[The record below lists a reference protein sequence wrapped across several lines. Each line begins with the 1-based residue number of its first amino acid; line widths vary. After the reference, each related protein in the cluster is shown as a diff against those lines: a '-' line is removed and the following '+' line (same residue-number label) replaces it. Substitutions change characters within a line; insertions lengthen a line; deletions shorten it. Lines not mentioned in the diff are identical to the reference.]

1 MATISFPGIAAYQ
14 KQLEELGKRDADKM
28 IRYAIYPAAEIV
40 ADEVKSNTP
49 VDTGDLRDSMIL
61 TPMEDDGTGF
71 ISTQVKFTGYD
82 SKGVPNQLKARALER
97 GTSRVK
103 ARRFIKKAVA
113 ATKKRAE
120 GLMQTFIDKYLYEKF
135 GK

>member
-1 MATISFPGIAAYQ
+1 MARISFPGIAAYQ

-40 ADEVKSNTP
+40 ADEVKSSIP

-61 TPMEDDGTGF
+61 TPMEDADGF
-71 ISTQVKFTGYD
+71 ISTEVRFVGYD
-82 SKGVPNQLKARALER
+82 RKGVPNQLKARALER
-97 GTSRVK
+97 GTSRVR

-120 GLMQTFIDKYLYEKF
+120 GLMQTYIDKYLYEKF